1 MIFSWFDAKEASDF
15 GSTLAQ
21 MLIERTPADGKVG
34 KGRLTKKHEAML
46 HQLERHV
53 VKFREGHKLNV
64 YKKAQLGNRFKWTL
78 KDKGYDDEYVDHLTN
93 WLMVHLQDKRAA

>member
-1 MIFSWFDAKEASDF
+1 MSWFDATEAKTF
-15 GSTLAQ
+15 GETLAQ
-21 MLIERTPADGKVG
+21 MLIERTPEDGKVG

-53 VKFREGHKLNV
+53 SKFRDEHKLNI

-78 KDKGYDDEYVDHLTN
+78 KDKGYDDEYIDLVTS
-93 WLMVHLQDKRAA
+93 WLMVQLQPKATAR